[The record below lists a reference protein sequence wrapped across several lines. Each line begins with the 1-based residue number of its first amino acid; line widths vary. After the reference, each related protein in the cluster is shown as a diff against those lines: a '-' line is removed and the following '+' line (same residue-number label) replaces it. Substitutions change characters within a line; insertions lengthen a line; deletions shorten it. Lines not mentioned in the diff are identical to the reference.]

1 MRWKIGLLV
10 MWLWWPLALLAQT
23 LVDEQYV
30 NTYELETR
38 VLLFQEELN
47 ELYFRSTQQLSIDYD
62 ETMSEGL
69 LQSVSNDISSME
81 ATMQSIGTRL
91 STFMQATQNYI
102 AMDDSLLNRV
112 ADVQTLQQTVNEAVA
127 KLRQQFDQI
136 AAFNRAEV
144 FVFGQDSIYS
154 SLYRRAMSLTISAK
168 LQAELEKV
176 KAAEQLQFADVQKH
190 YDEAKQTAE
199 AFEQFRPRM
208 ERLESKYLEL
218 KVVSGKIQEAAYM
231 PLLQRIKD
239 YLMNIAA
246 VSIVLMFFNMVLTRI
261 KSFLKL
267 RSQAEKM
274 KNTMGGQQNY
284 PTI

>member
-1 MRWKIGLLV
+1 

-47 ELYFRSTQQLSIDYD
+47 ELYLRSTQQLSIDYD

-112 ADVQTLQQTVNEAVA
+112 ADVQTLQQTAV
-127 KLRQQFDQI
+127 
-136 AAFNRAEV
+136 
-144 FVFGQDSIYS
+144 
-154 SLYRRAMSLTISAK
+154 LYTT
-168 LQAELEKV
+168 QAEL
-176 KAAEQLQFADVQKH
+176 
-190 YDEAKQTAE
+190 
-199 AFEQFRPRM
+199 P
-208 ERLESKYLEL
+208 
-218 KVVSGKIQEAAYM
+218 
-231 PLLQRIKD
+231 
-239 YLMNIAA
+239 
-246 VSIVLMFFNMVLTRI
+246 
-261 KSFLKL
+261 
-267 RSQAEKM
+267 
-274 KNTMGGQQNY
+274 
-284 PTI
+284 